1 MGRKLALKVVGKQ
14 REMDVK
20 VREYL
25 TMNNFKAI
33 IKGEMQLRTGK
44 AKIMHEGKELSGH
57 RRLVDK
63 GLVDGDKLEV
73 KALKLT

>member
-1 MGRKLALKVVGKQ
+1 
-14 REMDVK
+14 MDVK

-44 AKIMHEGKELSGH
+44 VKIMHEGKELSGH
-57 RRLVDK
+57 RRLIDI
-63 GLVDGDKLEV
+63 GLVDGD
-73 KALKLT
+73 